1 MKREK
6 SIHQLQR
13 ELALE
18 KKRVSIKKTRQE
30 LEQELKDLKN
40 RDKGKLLK
48 KVIKSFRNIK
58 LSKNPDGQ
66 SFWSAKPS
74 KLTNSLYNQKGGKI
88 KMTNETAQEIIDK
101 NEEEEKEE
109 EDLVAPSK
117 EGREMLEPSGKEI

>member
-1 MKREK
+1 M
-6 SIHQLQR
+6 
-13 ELALE
+13 
-18 KKRVSIKKTRQE
+18 SIKKTRQE

-58 LSKNPDGQ
+58 LPKNPDGQ

-101 NEEEEKEE
+101 NEEEKEVGEEDEK